1 MNCGRAAA
9 FVIAIDALAL
19 GTSTTPGLAHVTV
32 SPATLSAGAE
42 DTMRKLPVPISTDD
56 GEVAAAVA
64 TITWSGGRIA
74 PGEYQDFAIL
84 AGPIPSGAKTL
95 PFKAVRRTRTARSS
109 AGSNVAGRANPS
121 RRTRHQSSTCAD
133 LNASGGRQT
142 HPLRRQLLAAAPLSR
157 KP

>member
-95 PFKAVRRTRTARSS
+95 PFKAVQTYSNGEVVRWIERRGPGEPEPA
-109 AGSNVAGRANPS
+109 
-121 RRTRHQSSTCAD
+121 
-133 LNASGGRQT
+133 
-142 HPLRRQLLAAAPLSR
+142 HPAPVLHVR
-157 KP
+157 